1 MTPLSLGVRPTV
13 GLNPRMSS
21 PTLFLQITLKD
32 GPVLI
37 PSLRQ
42 AGVSGHSPLWQGI
55 VASEFFPPGTDSA
68 FYVLTLG
75 KPVSHPDHVSGAEA
89 DLIDALRTLAAA
101 WPFAGGSFMVIDTQE
116 VIVSRS
122 FETNADAV
130 RDELLAKL
138 GRKTVSA
145 SVTIACESLATYA
158 RPPLVLASAI
168 AKVMQDN
175 PALRRLLHYH
185 QRAWVSYYCSS
196 RGDRASWFIDLYKVR
211 DLLKK
216 LYQCEGKAIS
226 RLNFPV
232 DDWKYFGGVLNNN
245 DLRHAEITDTVPD
258 MSRDEVDRLFVI
270 ARNMVTAQLKISGL
284 SIA

>member
-1 MTPLSLGVRPTV
+1 
-13 GLNPRMSS
+13 MSS
-21 PTLFLQITLKD
+21 PTLFLQITLKE

-37 PSLRQ
+37 PSLHQ

-75 KPVSHPDHVSGAEA
+75 KPVSHPDHVSGVEA
-89 DLIDALRTLAAA
+89 SLIDALRTLAAA

-116 VIVSRS
+116 VIVSPS

-138 GRKTVSA
+138 DRKAASV
-145 SVTIACESLATYA
+145 SVTIACESLATYT
-158 RPPLVLASAI
+158 RPPLALASAI
-168 AKVMQDN
+168 AKATQDK

-185 QRAWVSYYCSS
+185 QRAWVGYYCSS
-196 RGDRASWFIDLYKVR
+196 RRDRASWFIDLYKVR

-216 LYQCEGKAIS
+216 LYKHESEAIT
-226 RLNFPV
+226 RLKFSAN
-232 DDWKYFGGVLNNN
+232 DWKYFGNALNNN
-245 DLRHAEITDTVPD
+245 DLRHAEITDTLPD
-258 MSRDEVDRLFVI
+258 LSRDEVDRLFAI
-270 ARNMVTAQLKISGL
+270 ARNMVAAQLNISGL